1 MKFILALSYLITVGC
16 SQQRNAGLSLSPSE
30 TPVLIEIN
38 SVPSPFD
45 INGKDP
51 YVVWVNGRKV
61 DPPKEYIEELV
72 EKMGAEN
79 ITKSEGED
87 IHEGWLWPR
96 NSSPSENR
104 AATKRLRIVG
114 ER

>member
-1 MKFILALSYLITVGC
+1 MKFILTLSCLIAISC
-16 SQQRNAGLSLSPSE
+16 SQQGNSGRSLSPSE

-45 INGKDP
+45 INGKEP
-51 YVVWVNGRKV
+51 YVVWVNGRKF
-61 DPPKEYIEELV
+61 DPAKEYIEELV
-72 EKMGAEN
+72 EKIGAKN

-96 NSSPSENR
+96 NSSSNEGR
-104 AATKRLRIVG
+104 ATTKRLRIVG

>member
-1 MKFILALSYLITVGC
+1 
-16 SQQRNAGLSLSPSE
+16 
-30 TPVLIEIN
+30 
-38 SVPSPFD
+38 
-45 INGKDP
+45 
-51 YVVWVNGRKV
+51 
-61 DPPKEYIEELV
+61 
-72 EKMGAEN
+72 MGAEN

-104 AATKRLRIVG
+104 ATTKRLRIVG